1 MSMRIYATPTL
12 RGEDA
17 IRAIKEATRKP
28 SEKSK
33 RGAEIL
39 KKQFEGIVEKWLTM
53 LLEYAN

>member
-39 KKQFEGIVEKWLTM
+39 KKQFEGIVEK
-53 LLEYAN
+53 